1 MKINLI
7 RRNNKSKD
15 TQISHQI
22 QSSNYCVKLWLV
34 HNKLSVSGRPCE
46 NGITQIISWQLRM
59 MWNLVWIEKWK
70 VLTTCESKSLVWEQL
85 ELCAYQVLPHKPLFL
100 ALFFPTKGSNLSSS
114 FFLPKSLVVSFTAFK
129 PHEAK
134 VFCIE
139 KL

>member
-85 ELCAYQVLPHKPLFL
+85 ELCAYQVFPDKP
-100 ALFFPTKGSNLSSS
+100 FFSGFIFSYKRKKPFFF

>member
-7 RRNNKSKD
+7 RRNSKSKD

-70 VLTTCESKSLVWEQL
+70 VLTTCESKSSAWEQP
-85 ELCAYQVLPHKPLFL
+85 ELCAYQVCFL
-100 ALFFPTKGSNLSSS
+100 INPFFWLY
-114 FFLPKSLVVSFTAFK
+114 FFLQK
-129 PHEAK
+129 EATFFFFFFFFLLSK
-134 VFCIE
+134 VFGCKFYGI
-139 KL
+139 